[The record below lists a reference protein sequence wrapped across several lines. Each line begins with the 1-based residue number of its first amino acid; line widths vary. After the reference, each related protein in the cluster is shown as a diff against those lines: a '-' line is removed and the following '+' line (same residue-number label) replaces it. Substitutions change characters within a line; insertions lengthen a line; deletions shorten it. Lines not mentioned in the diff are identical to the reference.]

1 VKIVPLIDFYEVV
14 VQTGRPLYTC
24 PGLQSMAARKR
35 DYGRVIIGDLFRASL
50 SLLILKTVKSVMATV
65 NFQLVL
71 NELYSILYMRDSW

>member
-1 VKIVPLIDFYEVV
+1 MKIVPLIDFYEVV

-24 PGLQSMAARKR
+24 RGLQSMAARKR
-35 DYGRVIIGDLFRASL
+35 DYGRVIIEDLFRASL